1 MLVAKEPMICQ
12 RCHVSSRHPA
22 TIYDGTQIAAASNR
36 AIGRSCVNCH
46 SQIHGSNH
54 PAGNFFLR

>member
-1 MLVAKEPMICQ
+1 MLCQ

-36 AIGRSCVNCH
+36 AIGRE
-46 SQIHGSNH
+46 
-54 PAGNFFLR
+54 LRELPLADSRLESPGGREVPTLRRRM